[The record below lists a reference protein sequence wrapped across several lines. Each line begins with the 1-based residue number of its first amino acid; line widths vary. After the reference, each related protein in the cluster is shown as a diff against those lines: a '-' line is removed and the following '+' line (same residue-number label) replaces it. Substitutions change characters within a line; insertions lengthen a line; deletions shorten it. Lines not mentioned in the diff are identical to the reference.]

1 MYRVAT
7 HMENREIREN
17 SGENIFDENVRE
29 IHEKLS
35 KSGRG
40 KMF

>member
-7 HMENREIREN
+7 HMEIREN

-29 IHEKLS
+29 IHEKL
-35 KSGRG
+35 
-40 KMF
+40 